1 MVFYK
6 VSRIQDPLCV
16 CVCVCVC
23 VDLYSSDTVYIF

>member
-16 CVCVCVC
+16 CVCVCV
-23 VDLYSSDTVYIF
+23 DLYSSDTVYIF